1 MDFVEN
7 VQDFTALLKTE
18 SEWLNSV
25 SGFTLTDACKTALKE
40 FCFKKASGF
49 VLVKVFAIK
58 KLIKALIS
66 GGLIPPIKVKFDYFT
81 AGHSYL
87 LDKGEI
93 HFCKDFLFKD
103 SYEKNVAM
111 ALHEI
116 AHAVLLKQSGYKAL
130 LSLNA
135 EFLDIIKT
143 PSQIVITPVEFFAN
157 VLTSMMLERVAQGEK
172 HTERVAFLKEEA
184 DFLKRKMR
192 ASIKNL

>member
-1 MDFVEN
+1 
-7 VQDFTALLKTE
+7 
-18 SEWLNSV
+18 
-25 SGFTLTDACKTALKE
+25 
-40 FCFKKASGF
+40 
-49 VLVKVFAIK
+49 
-58 KLIKALIS
+58 
-66 GGLIPPIKVKFDYFT
+66 
-81 AGHSYL
+81 
-87 LDKGEI
+87 
-93 HFCKDFLFKD
+93 
-103 SYEKNVAM
+103 M

-135 EFLDIIKT
+135 EFLEIIKT